1 VVVVT
6 SVNRLVAARPH
17 SVAHWGTRSGHH
29 HEALGDLGKDHDPS
43 DGINT
48 IALSSA
54 NQVTNTELTSHASRA
69 RPVFTIPTSSD
80 WASATALP
88 AVESKRVLDTNPQL
102 KGRLTADLMNDESVR
117 NSYLQIAE
125 AYDAMANNEE
135 RMAGTS
141 VLMAKIAAE

>member
-1 VVVVT
+1 
-6 SVNRLVAARPH
+6 
-17 SVAHWGTRSGHH
+17 
-29 HEALGDLGKDHDPS
+29 
-43 DGINT
+43 
-48 IALSSA
+48 
-54 NQVTNTELTSHASRA
+54 VTNTELTSHASRA

-125 AYDAMANNEE
+125 AYDAMANNEQ
-135 RMAGTS
+135 RRTNGGH
-141 VLMAKIAAE
+141 IRIDG